1 MGGAWER
8 MIRSVRQI
16 LKALLKEQVVNDE
29 VLSTVVTEA
38 TNILN
43 SRPLTR
49 NSDDPTDEE
58 PLTPNHLLQLRPC
71 TSLPPGIFEEEDL
84 YCRRQWRQAQFL
96 ANLFWKRWIK
106 EYLPTL
112 QERKKWNE
120 PKENL
125 KVGDVVLLMDENF
138 PRGQWPLAR
147 VLEVFTSDD
156 GLVRPAAVKTS
167 CTVTTHAKRQ
177 KKREV
182 KTTTT
187 VLKRPIT
194 KLCRLELSNS

>member
-1 MGGAWER
+1 

-29 VLSTVVTEA
+29 VPSTITTEE

-43 SRPLTR
+43 SRPLTQ

-71 TSLPPGIFEEEDL
+71 TSLPPGIFEKEDL

-138 PRGQWPLAR
+138 PRGQRPLAR

-156 GLVRPAAVKTS
+156 GLARSAAVKTS
-167 CTVTTHAKRQ
+167 CTVT
-177 KKREV
+177 
-182 KTTTT
+182 
-187 VLKRPIT
+187 
-194 KLCRLELSNS
+194 

>member
-1 MGGAWER
+1 MTL
-8 MIRSVRQI
+8 Q
-16 LKALLKEQVVNDE
+16 
-29 VLSTVVTEA
+29 
-38 TNILN
+38 
-43 SRPLTR
+43 TR
-49 NSDDPTDEE
+49 NS
-58 PLTPNHLLQLRPC
+58 LLQITCYSCYHVLASP
-71 TSLPPGIFEEEDL
+71 PPGIFEKEDL

-125 KVGDVVLLMDENF
+125 KVGDVVLLMDKNF

-156 GLVRPAAVKTS
+156 GLVRSAVVKTS

-194 KLCRLELSNS
+194 KLCRLELSSS